1 MAYEGTIDL
10 ISGLRPKNGGSFP
23 LVDAKDVRVDDDT
36 RMSDV
41 AGKVVDQG
49 DGTAYSVRVISQAD
63 YEALE
68 QAGTVDP
75 ATLYFVEEDGNG
87 G

>member
-23 LVDAKDVRVDDDT
+23 LVDAKDVRIDDEA
-36 RMSDV
+36 RLSNVVGLV
-41 AGKVVDQG
+41 ADAGS
-49 DGTAYSVRVISQAD
+49 GTFYRVRVISQAD

-68 QAGTVDP
+68 QAGTTDP
-75 ATLYFVEEDGNG
+75 ATLYFVKEDGNG

>member
-10 ISGLRPKNGGSFP
+10 ISGLRPKHGGNFP
-23 LVDAKDVRVDDDT
+23 LVDSKDVRVDDTT
-36 RMSDV
+36 RLSDV
-41 AGKVVDQG
+41 AGRVVDTG
-49 DGTAYSVRVISQAD
+49 SRTAYSVRVISQAD
-63 YEALE
+63 YEAME